1 MAHVSKIEIRGF
13 KSFGNSKVT
22 LPLSSGLTA
31 IVGPNGSG
39 KSNIFDAIYFVLG
52 QMSAKTL
59 RAERF
64 SDLIFNGGKGQR
76 PAPFA
81 EVSLYFDNGDG
92 ALPVNSKVVMIS
104 RRADRTGKSV
114 YRINKKR
121 VSRQEI
127 VEMLSKTV
135 MSSGHNFI
143 MQGDVDRFIKMDPIS
158 RRQIIDDIAGI
169 AEYDEKREKALA
181 ELELV
186 ETNLKS
192 AGAVLNEIFGQMEKL
207 RREKESAL
215 LYKELKEK
223 LEDARALY
231 LFVQQEN
238 FKIRQSKLDEKIA
251 QENKKLLRLKERQK
265 KLMEEIAKG
274 EEKIRELD
282 RIIDEKG
289 GTGVIARAEKLRE
302 RINTLNEMITSVSQ
316 EYDLVRR
323 EIEEIESQMKK
334 FAEED
339 MRGQGSLD
347 DLDGLFSK
355 FNSLYNEFCSALQ
368 KINSEAVRG
377 AEAKITFNR
386 MYELLQEIK
395 QIIAEIGS
403 GIKNAMGRIE
413 SGKFELSGIK
423 AVSKYAEMQNRLAS
437 LEGQRSLL
445 DKRLKELNEKLAEAQ
460 LALEDTSKDEK
471 VLQSSIAAS
480 RERRE
485 VLLRRIHAQRDMETK
500 LRDEIQTIGQ
510 SIHNYQIQMAEL
522 NAQIKAAE
530 KEMRKVKS
538 VKVKAEI
545 SRVNLQKLEQ
555 EIEELESRLE
565 ALGPINF
572 RAIQDF
578 KEAEQRHGEQKEKCD
593 KLLREKQKI
602 LDFIQEIDKKKT
614 KVFMEEFEKIS
625 QSFSEIFAELSPG
638 GTARLILQNVERPL
652 EGGIEIEA
660 RPAGKE
666 AVRVEA
672 MSGGEKALTALAFI
686 FAIQKARPSTLYVL
700 DEIDA
705 HLDDVNLRRVAN
717 LLKRSSSKS
726 QIILITLKDAMMS
739 FADRLFGVSMDD
751 NGVSR
756 LVSVDLTNFAA

>member
-22 LPLSSGLTA
+22 LPLSPGLTA

-76 PAPFA
+76 QAPFA

-92 ALPVNSKVVMIS
+92 ALPVNSKVVIIS

-127 VEMLSKTV
+127 VEMLSKAV

-186 ETNLKS
+186 EANIKS
-192 AGAVLNEIFGQMEKL
+192 ASAVLNEIFGQMEKL
-207 RREKESAL
+207 RQEKESAL

-223 LEDARALY
+223 LEYSRALY
-231 LFVQQEN
+231 LFVQREN
-238 FKIRQSKLDEKIA
+238 FKVRQLKLDEKID
-251 QENKKLLRLKERQK
+251 QENKKMFRLKERQK
-265 KLMEEIAKG
+265 KLTGEIAEWERKVG
-274 EEKIRELD
+274 EFD
-282 RIIDEKG
+282 RIIEERG
-289 GTGVIARAEKLRE
+289 ATEVIARAEKLRE
-302 RINTLNEMITSVSQ
+302 RISTLNEMIATTSQ
-316 EYDLVRR
+316 EYEFVRR
-323 EIEEIESQMKK
+323 GIEGIESQLKSL
-334 FAEED
+334 AEEG
-339 MRGQGSLD
+339 RRERGSLGE
-347 DLDGLFSK
+347 LEGLLSK
-355 FNSLYNEFCSALQ
+355 FDSLYDEFCSLLQ
-368 KINSEAVRG
+368 KINSEAPEG
-377 AEAKITFNR
+377 AEAKVILGR
-386 MYELLQEIK
+386 MHELLQEIR
-395 QIIAEIGS
+395 QSMFEIIS
-403 GIKNAMGRIE
+403 SIKNVVRGIE
-413 SGKFELSGIK
+413 SGRFELSGLK
-423 AVSKYAEMQNRLAS
+423 TASKYAEVQNRLAS
-437 LEGQRSLL
+437 LDGQRLSL
-445 DKRLKELNEKLAEAQ
+445 DKRLKELREKLAEAQ
-460 LALEDTSKDEK
+460 LALEETAKQEK
-471 VLQSSIAAS
+471 AMQSSISAFRKK
-480 RERRE
+480 REI
-485 VLLRRIHAQRDMETK
+485 LLQRIHAHKRMEAE
-500 LRDEIQTIGQ
+500 LRDEIQVVEQ
-510 SIHNYQIQMAEL
+510 SVHNYQIQRAEL
-522 NAQIKAAE
+522 NAQLKAAE
-530 KEMRKVKS
+530 KEMRKVKE
-538 VKVKAEI
+538 VKADV
-545 SRVNLQKLEQ
+545 SRVNLEKLER
-555 EIEELESRLE
+555 EIEELESKLE

-578 KEAEQRHGEQKEKCD
+578 REAERRHGEQKEKCD
-593 KLLREKQKI
+593 KLLRERQKI

-614 KVFMEEFEKIS
+614 TIFMEEFEKIS
-625 QSFSEIFAELSPG
+625 QNFSEIFAELSPG
-638 GTARLILQNVERPL
+638 GSARLILQNVERPL

-686 FAIQKARPSTLYVL
+686 FAIQRARPSALYVL

-717 LLKRSSSKS
+717 LLKRSSSRS
-726 QIILITLKDAMMS
+726 QIVLITLKDAMMS
-739 FADRLFGVSMDD
+739 FADRLFGVSMDE
-751 NGVSR
+751 NGVSH